1 LKPPPFDETSARDA
15 LAHQKLGLDFLL
27 DPLCDQHQNR
37 RRAAVCPSRND
48 ALSCHDQPDGIES
61 VHSLVR

>member
-1 LKPPPFDETSARDA
+1 MAQIQMITRLQITSRIE
-15 LAHQKLGLDFLL
+15 H
-27 DPLCDQHQNR
+27 PLCDQHQNR